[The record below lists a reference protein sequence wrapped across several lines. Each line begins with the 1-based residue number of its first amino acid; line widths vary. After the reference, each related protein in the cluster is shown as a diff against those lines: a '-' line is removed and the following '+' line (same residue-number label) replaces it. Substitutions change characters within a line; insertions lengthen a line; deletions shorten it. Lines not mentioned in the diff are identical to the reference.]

1 MELIDRPP
9 HALKRVRGD
18 TPQRSISI
26 RTDRRLFDNSLS
38 SVACRV
44 SPSTQLTFGRLTTIM
59 HAPLALLA
67 LIPVALGCLNADSNK
82 CASYIKSNA
91 ATASP
96 FCASFTKSVV
106 TATTALP
113 AWATNCDNKPKVLS
127 AECSC
132 HYTAGSSPAP
142 TSSEQTTA
150 TPTTIITRTTTAAG
164 TGTAPTGVTTVL
176 PQSSGAVATN
186 APILVSGSLDGGMKL
201 YDRSRKWS
209 SCQK

>member
-1 MELIDRPP
+1 
-9 HALKRVRGD
+9 
-18 TPQRSISI
+18 
-26 RTDRRLFDNSLS
+26 
-38 SVACRV
+38 
-44 SPSTQLTFGRLTTIM
+44 M
-59 HAPLALLA
+59 HARLALFA

-132 HYTAGSSPAP
+132 HYTAGSSPVP
-142 TSSEQTTA
+142 TTSKQTTATTA
-150 TPTTIITRTTTAAG
+150 TPTTIVTRTTTSAGTG

-176 PQSSGAVATN
+176 PKSSGAVATN
-186 APILVSGSLDGGMKL
+186 APIVVSGSLDGGMKL
-201 YDRSRKWS
+201 YDRSRK
-209 SCQK
+209 